1 MRLKCQRRN
10 EMKTKDGM
18 EFMNVAPMGW
28 EPTMELV
35 WAYSASWDKVLLC
48 QVWHDEMTGED
59 VLVMVPTV
67 GVN

>member
-1 MRLKCQRRN
+1 
-10 EMKTKDGM
+10 MKTKDGI
-18 EFMNVAPMGW
+18 EFMNFAPMGW

-59 VLVMVPTV
+59 VLVMVPTA